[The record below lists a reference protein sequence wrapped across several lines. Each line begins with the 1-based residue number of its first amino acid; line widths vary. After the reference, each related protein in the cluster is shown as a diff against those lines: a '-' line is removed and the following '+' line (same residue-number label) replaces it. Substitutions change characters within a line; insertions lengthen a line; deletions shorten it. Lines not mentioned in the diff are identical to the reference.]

1 MKHPERG
8 KLIPVSGN
16 KDKPDLDNAIEVQF
30 NPTSLRV
37 GLSNSL
43 NTGEQ
48 QNSHKAAQY
57 ASSSSSSLS
66 IELIFDTSLPDEYV
80 EQQDSQDVRLLT
92 RKIAERFMKPGEL
105 VEEDSENRQ
114 TPSRC
119 LFQWGAFEFVGI
131 LEKFDETL
139 DFFSPEGIPLRAT
152 VALTLKESDYQ
163 FRNRKADRADQ
174 AMPTIS
180 KTGNSDQPG
189 GAENTRPVK
198 GGSGK
203 DKGNWRDTALYNG
216 VENPRLPSGSEV
228 ATPPKP
234 PGDLPGIGN
243 TAPRSAVASAMQ
255 SAAPAFRYGN
265 ASSVGST
272 IEGAFG
278 HRLDKGAVDGFS
290 AEGLKAAREQ
300 ASKPVRSRDH
310 DSLLRDAHRVVR
322 DSGVGFD

>member
-16 KDKPDLDNAIEVQF
+16 DDKPDLDNAIEVQF

-43 NTGEQ
+43 NTGDQ
-48 QNSHKAAQY
+48 QNSDKAAQY
-57 ASSSSSSLS
+57 VSSSSSSLS
-66 IELIFDTSLPDEYV
+66 IELIFDTSLTDDYV
-80 EQQDSQDVRLLT
+80 EQQESQDVRLLT
-92 RKIAERFMKPGEL
+92 RRIAERFMKPGAL
-105 VEEDSENRQ
+105 LEEDSKNRQ
-114 TPSRC
+114 APSRC

-152 VALTLKESDYQ
+152 VALTLKESEYQ
-163 FRNRKADRADQ
+163 FRNRNADRADQ

-189 GAENTRPVK
+189 GGENARPVK
-198 GGSGK
+198 GGSDDG
-203 DKGNWRDTALYNG
+203 KGNWRDTALYNG
-216 VENPRLPSGSEV
+216 VENPRLPSGSEI

-234 PGDLPGIGN
+234 PGDLPGMG
-243 TAPRSAVASAMQ
+243 TAARSAVASAMQ
-255 SAAPAFRYGN
+255 SASPGFRYGN
-265 ASSVGST
+265 ASSVGSA
-272 IEGAFG
+272 IEGAFS
-278 HRLDKGAVDGFS
+278 HRLDKGAVNSAS

-300 ASKPVRSRDH
+300 AAEQLRSHGNESR
-310 DSLLRDAHRVVR
+310 LRNERPVVR

>member
-16 KDKPDLDNAIEVQF
+16 DDKPDLDNAIEVQF

-43 NTGEQ
+43 NTGDQ
-48 QNSHKAAQY
+48 QNSDKAAQY
-57 ASSSSSSLS
+57 VSSSSSSLS

-92 RKIAERFMKPGEL
+92 REIAERFMKPGEL
-105 VEEDSENRQ
+105 LEEDSENRQ

-152 VALTLKESDYQ
+152 VALTLKESEYQ

-189 GAENTRPVK
+189 GGENVRPVK
-198 GGSGK
+198 GGSDDG
-203 DKGNWRDTALYNG
+203 KGNWRDTALYNG
-216 VENPRLPSGSEV
+216 VENPRLPSGSEI

-234 PGDLPGIGN
+234 PGELPGMAN
-243 TAPRSAVASAMQ
+243 TAPRSAVTSAMQ

-278 HRLDKGAVDGFS
+278 HRLEKGAVDGFS
-290 AEGLKAAREQ
+290 AEGLKAAR
-300 ASKPVRSRDH
+300 
-310 DSLLRDAHRVVR
+310 DARRVVR
-322 DSGVGFD
+322 DTGVGFD

>member
-8 KLIPVSGN
+8 KLIPVSG
-16 KDKPDLDNAIEVQF
+16 KEDTLDMDNAVEVQF

-43 NTGEQ
+43 NTGDQ
-48 QNSHKAAQY
+48 QNSDKAAQY
-57 ASSSSSSLS
+57 VSSSSSSLS

-152 VALTLKESDYQ
+152 VSLTIKESEYQ
-163 FRNRKADRADQ
+163 FRNRATDRDDQ

-189 GAENTRPVK
+189 GGENVRPVE
-198 GGSGK
+198 GGSDDG
-203 DKGNWRDTALYNG
+203 KGNWRDTALYNG
-216 VENPRLPSGSEV
+216 VENPRLPSGSEI

-234 PGDLPGIGN
+234 PADLSGMGS

-278 HRLDKGAVDGFS
+278 HRLGKGQVDRFS

-300 ASKPVRSRDH
+300 AAEQIRSHGNAPRLQ
-310 DSLLRDAHRVVR
+310 SIHRAAR
-322 DSGVGFD
+322 DSGVGFE